1 MIQVN
6 WVWLG
11 LPVAIVIAALWLIS
25 RFQVRLLRSR
35 GLRELEGV
43 MTSVMT
49 REVPISQGPV
59 PDHVVELIRQG
70 RREEAIKAMRELAAR
85 AGADGGG
92 DVKTWTSDDGTVHT
106 EVRSVTYKLGDLP
119 DDVLAA
125 ISAGDMS
132 RAIKDLKG
140 AKSEQPGL
148 PPRPMPPVPTPK
160 KRAEPA
166 EPRIPSKDEIN
177 DPKPTPFALDD

>member
-6 WVWLG
+6 WIWLG

-49 REVPISQGPV
+49 REVPIAQGPV

-70 RREEAIKAMRELAAR
+70 RRDEAIKAMRELAAR
-85 AGADGGG
+85 AGDEGGG
-92 DVKTWTSDDGTVHT
+92 EVKTWTSEDGRVHT
-106 EVRSVTYKLGDLP
+106 EMRTVTYKAGDLS

-125 ISAGDMS
+125 IGTGDMS
-132 RAIKDLKG
+132 KVIKELKG
-140 AKSEQPGL
+140 ARSQPPAL
-148 PPRPMPPVPTPK
+148 PANQMPPVAKPK
-160 KRAEPA
+160 KRAKAAVPHS
-166 EPRIPSKDEIN
+166 PSKDEIN
-177 DPKPTPFALDD
+177 DPTPKPFTLDD